1 MEISSVKSEL
11 ESSGLFSK
19 NALPKNLK
27 LYSIHP
33 LFGSIANPFA
43 VNTLIQIGRDSGFV
57 RGIFPHYRI
66 FEMSVRDHDRLM
78 ATMLTLPHMHALSFA
93 DSVARKKI
101 PEDIHGPSYDYL
113 LELSKRMLRENER
126 VYYEIQATNPYA
138 GQGTSGDIELCSKA
152 TQVNEG
158 RICVQEVFQGNWTR
172 NYLESC
178 FFPASSIDFLG
189 AFIPVHISNDL
200 APCSASIRSPSID
213 LILGL
218 ARVPQNT

>member
-1 MEISSVKSEL
+1 LEISSVKSEL

-43 VNTLIQIGRDSGFV
+43 VNTLIEIGRDSGFV

-138 GQGTSGDIELCSKA
+138 DKA
-152 TQVNEG
+152 LVETLNSVRKLRRSMKDESAFRKFFKETG
-158 RICVQEVFQGNWTR
+158 RAIT
-172 NYLESC
+172 
-178 FFPASSIDFLG
+178 
-189 AFIPVHISNDL
+189 
-200 APCSASIRSPSID
+200 
-213 LILGL
+213 
-218 ARVPQNT
+218 